1 MAQRPPVQA
10 QGTADQAQADYS
22 NVHSSSTYPPV
33 ATRPTAASYNNPD
46 RTFDFTVTLNPM
58 ASEIVTTAVV
68 VLTMVMVGL
77 TLGFVL
83 IKLSGESSAGR
94 LIKIVG
100 KEE

>member
-1 MAQRPPVQA
+1 
-10 QGTADQAQADYS
+10 
-22 NVHSSSTYPPV
+22 
-33 ATRPTAASYNNPD
+33 
-46 RTFDFTVTLNPM
+46 M
-58 ASEIVTTAVV
+58 ASEILTTAVV